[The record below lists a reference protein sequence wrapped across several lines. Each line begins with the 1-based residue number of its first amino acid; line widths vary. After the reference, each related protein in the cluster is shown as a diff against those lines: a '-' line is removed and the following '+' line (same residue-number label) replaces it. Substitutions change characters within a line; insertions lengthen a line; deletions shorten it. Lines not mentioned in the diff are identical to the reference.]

1 MHLVQILLP
10 LYRRG
15 GRRFPR
21 AMNDRVRQE
30 LTERFGGLTAYV
42 RSPAKGVWKEE
53 KGRTVHDDIAV
64 YEVMVTRLDRAWWSK
79 YREELR
85 ERFSQEDL
93 VIRSHPIRRL

>member
-10 LYRRG
+10 LYRPG

-42 RSPAKGVWKEE
+42 RSPAKGVWREQRGK
-53 KGRTVHDDIAV
+53 TVHDDIAV
-64 YEVMVTRLDRAWWSK
+64 YEVMVGRLDRAWWK
-79 YREELR
+79 RYREELR
-85 ERFSQEDL
+85 RRFSQEDL
-93 VIRSHPIRRL
+93 VIRTHVIERL